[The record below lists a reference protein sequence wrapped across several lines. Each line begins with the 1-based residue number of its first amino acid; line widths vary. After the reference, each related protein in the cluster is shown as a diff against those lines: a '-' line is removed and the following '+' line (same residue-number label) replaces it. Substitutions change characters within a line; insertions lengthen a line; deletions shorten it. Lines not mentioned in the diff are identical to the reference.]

1 MEYIVKARNFELN
14 EKIKDYSERK
24 IKDKIEKLLER
35 TTKTEVKYGL
45 EKNPRISENNR
56 VEVTAFTSGAV
67 IRVTDTG
74 TDVFAAIDKVSSK
87 LERQIKKYR
96 EKLIS
101 KGRKNHDIVPDM
113 DISDIGKTVSAGLED
128 IEEEISKSIVK
139 TKTFLLK
146 PTSPEEAVMQMELLG
161 HDFFVFINSETD
173 RTAVIY
179 RRKDQNYGLIE
190 PTIK

>member
-14 EKIKDYSERK
+14 EKIRDYSEKK
-24 IKDKIEKLLER
+24 IKSKIEKLLDR
-35 TTKTEVKYGL
+35 TTKTEVKFVL
-45 EKNPRISENNR
+45 EKNPRITENNR
-56 VEVTAFTSGAV
+56 VEVTAFASGAV

-96 EKLIS
+96 EKRIR
-101 KGRKNHDIVPDM
+101 KGRKNHNAPDITD
-113 DISDIGKTVSAGLED
+113 SDIRKIGSADLED
-128 IEEEISKSIVK
+128 IEEEISRSIVK
-139 TKTFLLK
+139 TKTFMLK
-146 PTSPEEAVMQMELLG
+146 PTSPEEAVMQMEFLG

-173 RTAVIY
+173 RTAVVY

-190 PTIK
+190 PTI